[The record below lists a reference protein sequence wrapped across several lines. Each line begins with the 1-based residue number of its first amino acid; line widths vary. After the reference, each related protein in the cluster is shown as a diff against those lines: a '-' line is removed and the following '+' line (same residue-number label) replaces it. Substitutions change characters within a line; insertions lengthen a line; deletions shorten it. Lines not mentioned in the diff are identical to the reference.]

1 MVSETFLR
9 GRKELFKR
17 LKKGVVLS
25 GELEKMILDVYGSRG
40 KRALE
45 TIKKRGVAK
54 RGERWFVRGVRGA
67 EYEVVRNYCSCR
79 DYVFNIV
86 TGKADV
92 DMCYHA
98 LAKTLCEVLDAY
110 YVLEPEP
117 KV

>member
-17 LKKGVVLS
+17 LKKGVVLTD
-25 GELEKMILDVYGSRG
+25 ELEKIILDVYGSRG

-54 RGERWFVRGVRGA
+54 RGERWFVRGIRGA

-92 DMCYHA
+92 DCCYHA
-98 LAKTLCEVLDAY
+98 LAKNICEILKSY
-110 YVLEPEP
+110 YVFERES
-117 KV
+117 

>member
-1 MVSETFLR
+1 MVSEIFMR
-9 GRKELFKR
+9 GKKELFRR
-17 LKKGVVLS
+17 LKEGVVLTD
-25 GELEKMILDVYGSRG
+25 ELERMIFDVYGSRG

-86 TGKADV
+86 TEKADV
-92 DMCYHA
+92 DCCYHA
-98 LAKTLCEVLDAY
+98 LAKTLCEALDAY
-110 YVLEPEP
+110 YTLEPEP
-117 KV
+117 SG